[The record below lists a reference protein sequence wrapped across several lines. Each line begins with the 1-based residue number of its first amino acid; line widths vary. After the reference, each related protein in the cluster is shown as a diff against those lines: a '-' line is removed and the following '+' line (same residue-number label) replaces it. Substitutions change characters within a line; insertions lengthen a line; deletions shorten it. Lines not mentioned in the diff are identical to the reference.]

1 MEVGVEQHAHKQ
13 QQALQIQLEAQ
24 LEVGLQVED
33 ALAPLHGLLI
43 IIVMTS
49 ITTMSAAMMVETVAD
64 VMFTQTGAQY
74 VHALIQMQAG
84 VEQLAHLLQQQ
95 LIIQVIMQLLFLNWK
110 KTCC

>member
-24 LEVGLQVED
+24 LEVGLRVED
-33 ALAPLHGLLI
+33 APAPLHGLLI

-49 ITTMSAAMMVETVAD
+49 ITTWSAAMMVETVVD
-64 VMFTQTGAQY
+64 VTLTQHGAQY

-95 LIIQVIMQLLFLNWK
+95 LLTQVIMHQH
-110 KTCC
+110 